1 MRMHVCTPSSNNS
14 RIYKHKKTMPKDQ
27 TYRALREKNHGENEI
42 WPVALSRTR
51 RRKKNCEIKN
61 VHVDGGVPCG

>member
-1 MRMHVCTPSSNNS
+1 MSVPPQVIIAEYTNT
-14 RIYKHKKTMPKDQ
+14 KTMPKDQ

-51 RRKKNCEIKN
+51 RRKKKCEIKN